1 MAYERCTTRP
11 FAGAALALMLAGCV
25 ATEGEGVT
33 PVGPV
38 WIATEIAGDATPAEP
53 SKPAVTLQLGADGR
67 ASGKGGCN
75 QYGGPYELA
84 GASITFGALVSTKMA
99 CEQPAMDRE
108 GAYFDALAKVTHY
121 ELRNDAELVL
131 LADNGNRIV
140 LRRSGEEAP

>member
-11 FAGAALALMLAGCV
+11 FAGAALALMLAGCM

-38 WIATEIAGDATPAEP
+38 WIAQEVAGDAVPVETA
-53 SKPAVTLQLGADGR
+53 ATLQLGADGR

-84 GASITFGALVSTKMA
+84 GASISFGALVSTKMA

-108 GAYFDALAKVTHY
+108 GAYFEALAKVTHY

-131 LADNGNRIV
+131 LADDGNRIV
-140 LRRSGEEAP
+140 MRRSGEEAP